1 MMIFLFAIAGLL
13 TGSLINWAADY
24 LPRFAI
30 DKSLAP
36 QNVEPRLTLAVVRP
50 TRSKPLALAV
60 EVLTALLF
68 AYATLRFG
76 LTWPSMWLALIGAV
90 LILVAV
96 TDLKYRL
103 VLNVVIYP
111 TAALVVLW
119 QVFGA
124 QANIAWIL
132 IGGAFGLA
140 MFWLVAWLRPGDLGG
155 GDVKLAMLIGMLFGF
170 PHVLWA
176 LLIGVVAGGL
186 AIGWLMIAR
195 HWQAKDQIPYAPFLC
210 LGALIALLYNPFAAL
225 FPL

>member
-1 MMIFLFAIAGLL
+1 
-13 TGSLINWAADY
+13 
-24 LPRFAI
+24 
-30 DKSLAP
+30 
-36 QNVEPRLTLAVVRP
+36 
-50 TRSKPLALAV
+50 
-60 EVLTALLF
+60 
-68 AYATLRFG
+68 
-76 LTWPSMWLALIGAV
+76 MWQALIGAV

-124 QANIAWIL
+124 QANLVWIL
-132 IGGAFGLA
+132 IGGTFGLA

-155 GDVKLAMLIGMLFGF
+155 GDVKLAMLIGLLFGF

-176 LLIGVVAGGL
+176 LLIGVVAGGV

-195 HWQAKDQIPYAPFLC
+195 HWQSKAQIPYAPFLC